1 MSRALELKVMRR
13 IVGSFIAADEIDIVL
28 TRPVKVQGTS
38 GGWTE
43 GTPTVLD
50 AQKFR
55 VVPFKRRLV
64 HQEANT
70 QDGAIP
76 LVPYVLVGRPDVD
89 VQRDD
94 EFTWNGK
101 DCKVVGVETMT
112 ATATETDRIVV
123 EFEAR

>member
-1 MSRALELKVMRR
+1 MSSRAMELKVMRR
-13 IVGSFIAADEIDIVL
+13 TVGAFIRAEEIDIIF
-28 TRPVKVQGTS
+28 TRPTKVQGTS

-43 GTPTVLD
+43 GAPQVLD

-64 HQEANT
+64 HQESDT

-76 LVPYVLVGRPDVD
+76 LVPYVLVGRPGVD

-101 DCKVVGVETMT
+101 DCKVVGVEAMT
-112 ATATETDRIVV
+112 LDDSDRVSV

>member
-1 MSRALELKVMRR
+1 MTSRAIELKVMRR
-13 IVGSFIAADEIDIVL
+13 VVQGFIRADEIEIIF
-28 TRPVKVQGTS
+28 TRPTKVQSDS

-43 GTPTVLD
+43 GSPIVLD

-94 EFTWNGK
+94 EFDWNGK
-101 DCKVVGVETMT
+101 HCKVVGVEAMT
-112 ATATETDRIVV
+112 VDDSDRVSV